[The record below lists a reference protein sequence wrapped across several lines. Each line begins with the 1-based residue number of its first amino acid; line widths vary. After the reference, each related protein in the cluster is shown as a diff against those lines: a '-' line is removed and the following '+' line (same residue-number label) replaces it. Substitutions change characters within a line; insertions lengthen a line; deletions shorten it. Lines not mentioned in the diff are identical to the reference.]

1 MAKRVARVLI
11 EADEVQAFV
20 KRIAEE
26 INRDYAGK
34 KVMLICVLKGAFIF
48 LGDLIRYLDVDCEVD
63 FMAVSSYEGVKST
76 GVVRI
81 LKDLDSDISGKH
93 VIVVEDIV
101 DTGLTLDHLTNLLS
115 TRGPASIRVCT
126 AFDKPSRRKVDTAV
140 DYIGRSIPDEFIVG
154 YGLDFDEYY
163 RNLPYV
169 AVLEDVPAEE
179 LDEQ

>member
-1 MAKRVARVLI
+1 MGKRVAKVLI

-26 INRDYAGK
+26 INRDYKGK

-48 LGDLIRYLDVDCEVD
+48 LGDLIRYLDVECEVD

-101 DTGLTLDHLTNLLS
+101 DTGLTLDHLTNLLA

-126 AFDKPSRRKVDTAV
+126 AFDKPSRRKVETTV

-154 YGLDFDEYY
+154 YGLDFDEFY

-169 AVLEDVPAEE
+169 AVLEDDPAEE